1 MKSASPLLVTMLL
14 LFGAVVP
21 RTGTAARFDDPSP
34 FPDGEIVGTEG
45 EFGATLCISH
55 SKCTDAFSVGSGLGC
70 AQCTA
75 VNKRSFCVGGT
86 VNPSGAICYQ
96 GSLPNGCGLIKS
108 GSWDFRDMQLYCN
121 SVVTDL
127 PCPLV
132 QCAYGSTPSP

>member
-1 MKSASPLLVTMLL
+1 MKSTSSRLMVTLL
-14 LFGAVVP
+14 LLGAAVP
-21 RTGTAARFDDPSP
+21 RAGTAARLDGLSP
-34 FPDGEIVGTEG
+34 LPDGEIVGTEG
-45 EFGATLCISH
+45 EFGATLCVSH

-132 QCAYGSTPSP
+132 QCAYGSTTSP

>member
-1 MKSASPLLVTMLL
+1 MNIASSLFVTTFLL
-14 LFGAVVP
+14 LGAAVP
-21 RTGTAARFDDPSP
+21 RTGTAARFDDPLP
-34 FPDGEIVGTEG
+34 FPDGEIDGTEG
-45 EFGATLCISH
+45 AFGVTLCVSH

-86 VNPSGAICYQ
+86 VNSSGAICYQ
-96 GSLPNGCGLIKS
+96 GGLPNGCGLIKS

-121 SVVTDL
+121 SLVTDL

-132 QCAYGSTPSP
+132 QCDYGLPPSP